1 MGSCLWRPAID
12 SSDGTEYILPGPGE
26 ACAKNRGG
34 ERLSKPSAITSS
46 RIDLGMVLADIAV
59 SVG

>member
-1 MGSCLWRPAID
+1 LIRLTAAF
-12 SSDGTEYILPGPGE
+12 TEYILPGPGE

-46 RIDLGMVLADIAV
+46 RIHLGMVLADIVV